1 MTSNIAILKN
11 TANGTGFNIWLPGTL
26 PSTKTEYLER
36 RARVAIALE
45 NATTKEEQVRVSE
58 GLPLLLDQA
67 KDRWI
72 LAPYVEIEKP
82 PLKVSLLGSQILLK
96 RAAAGCQGAI
106 DLLAKE
112 RARLAAVTE

>member
-1 MTSNIAILKN
+1 MTSNIAILN
-11 TANGTGFNIWLPGTL
+11 NAANGTGFNIWWPGSL

-45 NATTKEEQVRVSE
+45 NATTKEEQVQVSE
-58 GLPLLLDQA
+58 GLSLLLDQA

-82 PLKVSLLGSQILLK
+82 PIQLNLLRNPMLLK
-96 RAAAGCQGAI
+96 RAAVGCQGAI

-112 RARLAAVTE
+112 SARLAAVAE